1 MEKQLTTTG
10 NRFKLTI
17 SDENVTLRKIQETHS
32 PDGRVFDVKTLLQVV
47 EDIFNRAEVT
57 STDDTLVLRSSKHIV
72 ETSETPSASFDDMPE
87 PLAYAI
93 DKISTE
99 FSCKCH
105 DGVDTHATT
114 MSVLKML
121 TSYSWEAKM
130 VLALAAFAVSY
141 GEFWL
146 VAQFQTS
153 SQLAKSVG
161 VLKQVHFILEK
172 SNISKP
178 QFDEIKSLLKDLLA
192 ITKCV
197 VEFMDLSSRYTTTTT
212 DLLDMSTVVSHIA
225 TATYW
230 TIRSAVACA
239 FQIASLMG
247 IDHEHRVG
255 AMEGWELPHLARK
268 ISIVHNLL
276 SAHLYTFNQR
286 IEEKKQKDMYEL
298 LVELFKTTQLEN
310 MTVFKVF
317 FSTRDGLIKLLDGS
331 DARKIR
337 VNIEVLRAK
346 HVLLLISNLEFPN
359 DELVILEHIYTQSKQ
374 HQYEIVWV
382 PIIRQDDNYSI
393 SWSDMELKLFQ
404 QFRGKMPWYSVE
416 DPSLIQRAVVRYT
429 REVWHFGKNPILV
442 VVDPKGKVTCPN
454 ALHRMWI
461 WGSNAFPFPSG
472 DDDLWIKQ
480 PWNLEFLV
488 ADVDPTISS
497 WITQGKYIC
506 LYGGD
511 DMDWIKQFTTTARDV
526 AQKAGISLE
535 MVYVGKR
542 NSKEKFLRTIIA
554 TINDGKLSHF
564 LPEPS
569 SIWYFWVR
577 IESMWHSQ
585 NQLGKSADIDHV
597 MHEIEK
603 MMIFGSSEGGW
614 ALLSKGGA
622 SAVEE
627 MITEKGFFIQHCF
640 SKYEMWKD
648 NVEPLGFMEALRI
661 FIQQNRLPPSPL
673 RNCSILL
680 FPGPGTNSYRLPN
693 KVECTDCGHDMEKF
707 IMYRCCHDYL

>member
-1 MEKQLTTTG
+1 MAKQLTTTG

-17 SDENVTLRKIQETHS
+17 SDENVTLKKIQETHS

-47 EDIFNRAEVT
+47 EDIFNRAE
-57 STDDTLVLRSSKHIV
+57 SSKHIV

-178 QFDEIKSLLKDLLA
+178 QFDEIKSLLKDLLD

-197 VEFMDLSSRYTTTTT
+197 VEFTDLSSRYTTTTT

-247 IDHEHRVG
+247 IDHE
-255 AMEGWELPHLARK
+255 
-268 ISIVHNLL
+268 
-276 SAHLYTFNQR
+276 Y
-286 IEEKKQKDMYEL
+286 
-298 LVELFKTTQLEN
+298 
-310 MTVFKVF
+310 
-317 FSTRDGLIKLLDGS
+317 
-331 DARKIR
+331 

-442 VVDPKGKVTCPN
+442 VVDTKGEVTCPN

-461 WGSNAFPFPSG
+461 WGSGAFPFPSG
-472 DDDLWIKQ
+472 DNELWIKQ

-488 ADVDPTISS
+488 ADVDPTIR
-497 WITQGKYIC
+497 KYIC

-585 NQLGKSADIDHV
+585 NQLGKSADIDPV

-622 SAVEE
+622 SAAEE

-707 IMYRCCHDYL
+707 IMYRCCHDYP

>member
-1 MEKQLTTTG
+1 MEKQLTTT
-10 NRFKLTI
+10 
-17 SDENVTLRKIQETHS
+17 
-32 PDGRVFDVKTLLQVV
+32 VV

-57 STDDTLVLRSSKHIV
+57 STEDTLVLRSSKHNV

-93 DKISTE
+93 DKISGE
-99 FSCKCH
+99 FSCKCR

-146 VAQFQTS
+146 IAQFQTS

-172 SNISKP
+172 SKISKP

-197 VEFMDLSSRYTTTTT
+197 VEFKDLSSQYTTTTT

-230 TIRSAVACA
+230 TIRSAEACA

-247 IDHEHRVG
+247 IDHEHRAG
-255 AMEGWELPHLARK
+255 AMEGWELPHLARN
-268 ISIVHNLL
+268 ISNVHNLL
-276 SAHLYTFNQR
+276 SAHLYTFNKC
-286 IEEKKQKDMYEL
+286 IEEKKQKDIYEL
-298 LVELFKTTQLEN
+298 LKELFKTTQFDN

-331 DARKIR
+331 DARKKIK

-346 HVLLLISNLEFPN
+346 HVLLLISNLEFSN
-359 DELVILEHIYTQSKQ
+359 DELGILERIYTQSKQ

-382 PIIRQDDNYSI
+382 LIIHQDDNYSI
-393 SWSDMELKLFQ
+393 GWSDMELKLFE
-404 QFRGKMPWYSVE
+404 QFRGKMTWYSVE
-416 DPSLIQRAVVRYT
+416 DPSLIQRAMVRYT

-454 ALHRMWI
+454 ALHRKWI
-461 WGSNAFPFPSG
+461 WGSNTFPFSSG
-472 DDDLWIKQ
+472 DDDLWNKQ
-480 PWNLEFLV
+480 LWNLEFVV
-488 ADVDPTISS
+488 ADIDQNITS
-497 WITQGKYIC
+497 WITEGKYIW

-526 AQKAGISLE
+526 AQDAGISLE

-542 NSKEKFLRTIIA
+542 NSKDKFLRTIRE
-554 TINDGKLSHF
+554 TIG
-564 LPEPS
+564 
-569 SIWYFWVR
+569 V
-577 IESMWHSQ
+577 
-585 NQLGKSADIDHV
+585 
-597 MHEIEK
+597 EK
-603 MMIFGSSEGGW
+603 
-614 ALLSKGGA
+614 
-622 SAVEE
+622 
-627 MITEKGFFIQHCF
+627 
-640 SKYEMWKD
+640 
-648 NVEPLGFMEALRI
+648 
-661 FIQQNRLPPSPL
+661 
-673 RNCSILL
+673 
-680 FPGPGTNSYRLPN
+680 
-693 KVECTDCGHDMEKF
+693 
-707 IMYRCCHDYL
+707 

>member
-57 STDDTLVLRSSKHIV
+57 STDDTLVLR
-72 ETSETPSASFDDMPE
+72 
-87 PLAYAI
+87 
-93 DKISTE
+93 

-192 ITKCV
+192 ITK
-197 VEFMDLSSRYTTTTT
+197 
-212 DLLDMSTVVSHIA
+212 
-225 TATYW
+225 
-230 TIRSAVACA
+230 SAVACA

-286 IEEKKQKDMYEL
+286 IEEKKQKDI
-298 LVELFKTTQLEN
+298 
-310 MTVFKVF
+310 
-317 FSTRDGLIKLLDGS
+317 TRDGLIKLLDGS

-472 DDDLWIKQ
+472 DD
-480 PWNLEFLV
+480 
-488 ADVDPTISS
+488 
-497 WITQGKYIC
+497 
-506 LYGGD
+506 
-511 DMDWIKQFTTTARDV
+511 
-526 AQKAGISLE
+526 
-535 MVYVGKR
+535 
-542 NSKEKFLRTIIA
+542 
-554 TINDGKLSHF
+554 
-564 LPEPS
+564 
-569 SIWYFWVR
+569 
-577 IESMWHSQ
+577 
-585 NQLGKSADIDHV
+585 
-597 MHEIEK
+597 
-603 MMIFGSSEGGW
+603 
-614 ALLSKGGA
+614 
-622 SAVEE
+622 
-627 MITEKGFFIQHCF
+627 
-640 SKYEMWKD
+640 
-648 NVEPLGFMEALRI
+648 
-661 FIQQNRLPPSPL
+661 
-673 RNCSILL
+673 
-680 FPGPGTNSYRLPN
+680 
-693 KVECTDCGHDMEKF
+693 
-707 IMYRCCHDYL
+707 